1 MNRLRDGWAI
11 RIGDSHSAPLDAR
24 GPVVSIRSGGLASSS
39 TTVRR
44 WRAGGTELHHIVDPR
59 TGEPAPRAWRT
70 VSVAA
75 ASLRRRQHGEH
86 GCDRAR
92 SVSACMARGAS
103 AAGTPRRRDR
113 PNDLRRRLASR
124 GGVTL
129 LASNG
134 QALWYLTRGSGAV
147 ALVLLTASV
156 LLGVMNSTRW
166 RTTSW
171 PRFLTFGLHR
181 NVTLLAIAFTAIHV
195 VTTIADSFAPIG
207 WIDSVIPFLSPYRP
221 FWLGLGTVAFD
232 LLLALTITSFLRRR
246 IGVRVWRLVHWLAYA
261 SWPVALL
268 HSLGTGSDAR
278 TGWLAVL
285 GVVSGVLVFAAVVW
299 RVWDARD
306 GLPLVRAGAVITGVA
321 VLVGLLVWARGGPL
335 EKGWAARAGTP
346 ASILSRWAP
355 ASIAAAAPRR
365 PSRPRLWLRRSLP
378 AGSTPRC
385 RALSRRCRPQ
395 TASSR
400 S

>member
-1 MNRLRDGWAI
+1 M
-11 RIGDSHSAPLDAR
+11 
-24 GPVVSIRSGGLASSS
+24 
-39 TTVRR
+39 
-44 WRAGGTELHHIVDPR
+44 
-59 TGEPAPRAWRT
+59 
-70 VSVAA
+70 
-75 ASLRRRQHGEH
+75 
-86 GCDRAR
+86 
-92 SVSACMARGAS
+92 
-103 AAGTPRRRDR
+103 
-113 PNDLRRRLASR
+113 
-124 GGVTL
+124 TL

-166 RTTSW
+166 RTKHW

-285 GVVSGVLVFAAVVW
+285 GAVSGVLVFGAVVW

-306 GLPLVRAGAVITGVA
+306 GLPLVRAGAVITGVT

-355 ASIAAAAPRR
+355 ASVAASSTTPPQPSAPVAASLPSGRFNATLQGALKEVPAANGLVTVFIDARARGGFHGRVHLALRGQPIAGGGVQMID
-365 PSRPRLWLRRSLP
+365 SVVGILP
-378 AGSTPRC
+378 AGATSWAAGHVIGLEGQRVLTSMETANGGSTRVLLDLQIDPNSGAVKGSLRGGI
-385 RALSRRCRPQ
+385 RE
-395 TASSR
+395 
-400 S
+400 